1 MGNAIK
7 NWEKKQRQEQ
17 KKAMRELNAEVGA
30 YLFKNHVSSLY
41 GEIHS
46 PYENHKKEGEEG

>member
-17 KKAMRELNAEVGA
+17 KKEMAKLNAEVGA
-30 YLFKNHVSSLY
+30 VLFKHCVSSIY
-41 GEIHS
+41 GETNS
-46 PYENHKKEGEEG
+46 RYKNHKKEGKEG

>member
-17 KKAMRELNAEVGA
+17 KKEMAKLNAVVGA
-30 YLFKNHVSSLY
+30 VLFKHCVSSVY
-41 GEIHS
+41 GDMNS
-46 PYENHKKEGEEG
+46 PYENYKKEEKEG